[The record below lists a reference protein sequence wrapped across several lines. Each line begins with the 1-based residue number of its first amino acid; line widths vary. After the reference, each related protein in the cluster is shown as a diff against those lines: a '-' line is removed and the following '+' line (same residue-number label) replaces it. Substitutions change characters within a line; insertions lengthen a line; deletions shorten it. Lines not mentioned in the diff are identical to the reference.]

1 MEIIMSINHMTI
13 TKVPC
18 NSDRIYDAAD
28 MLTHFASDLEENS
41 NAIFTTFGKVISGQ
55 DSGDLLSLS
64 MFQSM
69 DDVERSF
76 ERMDESDHFAKLQ
89 QIQKSDKSTTDIYSF
104 LEINF
109 VELARRQP
117 FYITLSSGYLEGI
130 TEAEFVDSVNNVT
143 SAFSDSGAL
152 TMRLAKCLIGA
163 RPDTYL
169 FGVTFNSLSCLN
181 ENASALA
188 QNSKYQELSR
198 RFIGQNKTLIKFLG

>member
-1 MEIIMSINHMTI
+1 MSINHMTI

-18 NSDRIYDAAD
+18 SSDRIYDAAN
-28 MLTHFASDLEENS
+28 LLNHFASDLEKNT

-55 DSGDLLSLS
+55 DSGDLLFLS

-69 DDVERSF
+69 DDVEKSF

-109 VELARRQP
+109 VELALKQP
-117 FYITLSSGYLEGI
+117 FYITIISGYLEGI
-130 TEAEFVDSVNNVT
+130 TEAEFVESVNNVT
-143 SAFSDSGAL
+143 SAFSDSGAI

>member
-1 MEIIMSINHMTI
+1 MSINHMTI

-18 NSDRIYDAAD
+18 SSDRIYDAAD
-28 MLTHFASDLEENS
+28 LLNHFASDLEKNT

-55 DSGDLLSLS
+55 DSGDLLFLS
-64 MFQSM
+64 MFKSM
-69 DDVERSF
+69 DDVEKSF
-76 ERMDESDHFAKLQ
+76 ERMDDSDHFAK
-89 QIQKSDKSTTDIYSF
+89 IQKIQDSDRVVTDIYSF

-109 VELARRQP
+109 VELALKQP
-117 FYITLSSGYLEGI
+117 FYISLSSGYLEGL
-130 TEAEFVDSVNNVT
+130 TEAEFVDSVNNVS

-188 QNSKYQELSR
+188 QNSEYQELSR
-198 RFIGQNKTLIKFLG
+198 HFVGQNKILLKFLG

>member
-1 MEIIMSINHMTI
+1 MSINHMTI
-13 TKVPC
+13 TKVSC
-18 NSDRIYDAAD
+18 SSDRIYDAAD
-28 MLTHFASDLEENS
+28 LLNHFASDLEKNT

-55 DSGDLLSLS
+55 DSGDLLFLS
-64 MFQSM
+64 MFKSM
-69 DDVERSF
+69 DDVEKSF
-76 ERMDESDHFAKLQ
+76 ERMDDSDHFAK
-89 QIQKSDKSTTDIYSF
+89 IQKIHDSDRVVTDIYSF

-109 VELARRQP
+109 VELALKQP
-117 FYITLSSGYLEGI
+117 FYISLSSGYLEGL
-130 TEAEFVDSVNNVT
+130 TEAEFVDSVNNVS

-188 QNSKYQELSR
+188 QNSEYQELSR
-198 RFIGQNKTLIKFLG
+198 HFIGQNKTLLKFLG

>member
-1 MEIIMSINHMTI
+1 MSINHMTI

-18 NSDRIYDAAD
+18 SSDRIYDAAD
-28 MLTHFASDLEENS
+28 LLNHFASDLEKNT

-55 DSGDLLSLS
+55 DSGDLLFLS
-64 MFQSM
+64 MFKSM
-69 DDVERSF
+69 DDVEKSF
-76 ERMDESDHFAKLQ
+76 ERMDDSDHFAK
-89 QIQKSDKSTTDIYSF
+89 IQKIQDSDRVITDIYSF

-109 VELARRQP
+109 VELALKQP
-117 FYITLSSGYLEGI
+117 FYISLSSGYLEGL

-181 ENASALA
+181 ENAFALA
-188 QNSKYQELSR
+188 QNSEYHELSR
-198 RFIGQNKTLIKFLG
+198 HFISQNKTLLKFLG

>member
-1 MEIIMSINHMTI
+1 MFINHMTI

-28 MLTHFASDLEENS
+28 LLTHFASDLEENS
-41 NAIFTTFGKVISGQ
+41 NAIFTAFGKVISGQ
-55 DSGDLLSLS
+55 DSGDLLALS

-69 DDVERSF
+69 DDVEKSF

-109 VELARRQP
+109 VELALKQP
-117 FYITLSSGYLEGI
+117 FYITIISGYLEGI
-130 TEAEFVDSVNNVT
+130 TEAEFVESVNNVT
-143 SAFSDSGAL
+143 SAFSDSGAI

-169 FGVTFNSLSCLN
+169 FGVTFNSLSSLN

-198 RFIGQNKTLIKFLG
+198 HFVNQNKTLLKFLG

>member
-1 MEIIMSINHMTI
+1 MSINHMTI

-18 NSDRIYDAAD
+18 SSDRIYDAAD
-28 MLTHFASDLEENS
+28 LLNHFASDLEKNT

-55 DSGDLLSLS
+55 DSGDLLFLS
-64 MFQSM
+64 MFKSM
-69 DDVERSF
+69 DDVEKSF
-76 ERMDESDHFAKLQ
+76 ERMDDSDHFAK
-89 QIQKSDKSTTDIYSF
+89 IQKIHDSDRVVTDIYSF

-109 VELARRQP
+109 VELALKQP
-117 FYITLSSGYLEGI
+117 FYITIISGYLEGI
-130 TEAEFVDSVNNVT
+130 TEAEFVESVNNVT
-143 SAFSDSGAL
+143 SAFSDSGAI

-169 FGVTFNSLSCLN
+169 FGVTFNSLSSLN

-198 RFIGQNKTLIKFLG
+198 HFVNQNKTLLKFLG

>member
-28 MLTHFASDLEENS
+28 LLTHFASDLEENS
-41 NAIFTTFGKVISGQ
+41 NAIFTAFGKVISGQ
-55 DSGDLLSLS
+55 DSGDLLALS

-69 DDVERSF
+69 DDVEKSF

-89 QIQKSDKSTTDIYSF
+89 QIQESDKSTTDIYSF

-109 VELARRQP
+109 VELALKQP
-117 FYITLSSGYLEGI
+117 FYITIISGYLEGI

-143 SAFSDSGAL
+143 SAFSDSGAI

-169 FGVTFNSLSCLN
+169 FGVTFNSLSSLN

-198 RFIGQNKTLIKFLG
+198 HFVNQNKTLLKFLG

>member
-28 MLTHFASDLEENS
+28 LLTHFASDLEENS
-41 NAIFTTFGKVISGQ
+41 NAIFTAFGKVISGQ
-55 DSGDLLSLS
+55 DSGDLLALS

-69 DDVERSF
+69 DDVEKSF

-109 VELARRQP
+109 VELALKQP
-117 FYITLSSGYLEGI
+117 FYITINSGYLEGI
-130 TEAEFVDSVNNVT
+130 TEAEFVESVNNVT
-143 SAFSDSGAL
+143 SAFSDSGAI

-198 RFIGQNKTLIKFLG
+198 HFIDQNKTLLKFLG

>member
-1 MEIIMSINHMTI
+1 MSINHMTI

-28 MLTHFASDLEENS
+28 LLTHFASDLEENS
-41 NAIFTTFGKVISGQ
+41 NAIFTAFGKVISGQ
-55 DSGDLLSLS
+55 DSGDLLALS

-69 DDVERSF
+69 DDVEKSF

-130 TEAEFVDSVNNVT
+130 TEAEFVESVNNVT
-143 SAFSDSGAL
+143 SAFSDSGAI

-198 RFIGQNKTLIKFLG
+198 HFTGQNKTLLKFLG

>member
-1 MEIIMSINHMTI
+1 MSINHMTI

-18 NSDRIYDAAD
+18 SSDRIYDAAD
-28 MLTHFASDLEENS
+28 LLNHFASDLEKNT
-41 NAIFTTFGKVISGQ
+41 NAIFTTFGNVISGH
-55 DSGDLLSLS
+55 DSGDLLFLS

-69 DDVERSF
+69 DDVEKSF
-76 ERMDESDHFAKLQ
+76 QRMDESDHFAK
-89 QIQKSDKSTTDIYSF
+89 IQKLQDSDRAITDIYSF

-109 VELARRQP
+109 VELALKQP
-117 FYITLSSGYLEGI
+117 FYIALSSGYLEGI

-143 SAFSDSGAL
+143 SAFSNSGAL
-152 TMRLAKCLIGA
+152 TMRLAKCLIGT

-188 QNSKYQELSR
+188 QNSKYQELSS

>member
-18 NSDRIYDAAD
+18 SSDRIYDAAN
-28 MLTHFASDLEENS
+28 LLNHFASDLEKNT

-55 DSGDLLSLS
+55 DSGDLLFLS

-69 DDVERSF
+69 DDVEKYF
-76 ERMDESDHFAKLQ
+76 QRMDESDHFAKLQ
-89 QIQKSDKSTTDIYSF
+89 QIQKSDKPTTDIYSF

-109 VELARRQP
+109 VELALKQP
-117 FYITLSSGYLEGI
+117 FYITIISGYLEGI
-130 TEAEFVDSVNNVT
+130 TEAEFVESVNNVT
-143 SAFSDSGAL
+143 SAFSDSGAI

-188 QNSKYQELSR
+188 QNSKYQELIR
-198 RFIGQNKTLIKFLG
+198 HFIGQNKTLLKFLG

>member
-1 MEIIMSINHMTI
+1 
-13 TKVPC
+13 
-18 NSDRIYDAAD
+18 
-28 MLTHFASDLEENS
+28 
-41 NAIFTTFGKVISGQ
+41 
-55 DSGDLLSLS
+55 

-69 DDVERSF
+69 DDVEKSF

-109 VELARRQP
+109 VELAFKQP
-117 FYITLSSGYLEGI
+117 FYISLSSGYLEGL

-143 SAFSDSGAL
+143 SAFSDSGAI

-163 RPDTYL
+163 RPETYL

-181 ENASALA
+181 ENASAIA

-198 RFIGQNKTLIKFLG
+198 HFIGQNKTLLKFLG

>member
-28 MLTHFASDLEENS
+28 LLTHFASDLEENS
-41 NAIFTTFGKVISGQ
+41 NAIFTAFGKVISGQ
-55 DSGDLLSLS
+55 DSGDLLALS

-69 DDVERSF
+69 DDVEKSF

-109 VELARRQP
+109 VELALKQP
-117 FYITLSSGYLEGI
+117 FYITIISGYLEGI
-130 TEAEFVDSVNNVT
+130 TEAEFVESVNNVT
-143 SAFSDSGAL
+143 SAFSDSGAI

-198 RFIGQNKTLIKFLG
+198 HFVNQNKTLLKFLG

>member
-28 MLTHFASDLEENS
+28 LLTHFASDLEKNT
-41 NAIFTTFGKVISGQ
+41 NAIFTTFGKVISGH
-55 DSGDLLSLS
+55 DSGDLLFLS

-69 DDVERSF
+69 DDVEQSF
-76 ERMDESDHFAKLQ
+76 ERMDESDHFAK
-89 QIQKSDKSTTDIYSF
+89 IQKSDKSTTDIYSF

-109 VELARRQP
+109 VELALKQP
-117 FYITLSSGYLEGI
+117 FYITIISGYLEGI
-130 TEAEFVDSVNNVT
+130 TEAEFVESVNNVT
-143 SAFSDSGAL
+143 SAFSDSGAI

-169 FGVTFNSLSCLN
+169 FGVTFNSLSSLN

-198 RFIGQNKTLIKFLG
+198 HFVNQNKTLLKFLG

>member
-1 MEIIMSINHMTI
+1 MSINHMTI

-18 NSDRIYDAAD
+18 SSDRIYDAAD
-28 MLTHFASDLEENS
+28 LLNHFASDLEKNT
-41 NAIFTTFGKVISGQ
+41 NAIFTTFGKVISGH
-55 DSGDLLSLS
+55 DSGDLLFLS

-69 DDVERSF
+69 DDVEKSF
-76 ERMDESDHFAKLQ
+76 QRMDESDHFAK
-89 QIQKSDKSTTDIYSF
+89 IQKLQDSDRAITDIYSF

-109 VELARRQP
+109 VELALKQP
-117 FYITLSSGYLEGI
+117 FYISLSSGYLEGL
-130 TEAEFVDSVNNVT
+130 TEAEFVGSVNNVT

-188 QNSKYQELSR
+188 QNSEYQELSR
-198 RFIGQNKTLIKFLG
+198 HFIGQNKTLVKFLG

>member
-1 MEIIMSINHMTI
+1 MSINHMTI

-18 NSDRIYDAAD
+18 SSDRIYDAAD
-28 MLTHFASDLEENS
+28 LLNHFASDLEKNT

-55 DSGDLLSLS
+55 DSGDLLFLS
-64 MFQSM
+64 MFKSM
-69 DDVERSF
+69 DDVEKSF
-76 ERMDESDHFAKLQ
+76 QRMDESDHFAK
-89 QIQKSDKSTTDIYSF
+89 IQKLQDSDRAITDIYSF

-109 VELARRQP
+109 VELALKQP
-117 FYITLSSGYLEGI
+117 FYIALSSGYLEGI

-143 SAFSDSGAL
+143 SAFSDSGAI

-198 RFIGQNKTLIKFLG
+198 HFIGQNKTLLKFLG